1 MLGHAV
7 YSVGHSA
14 LLQFVQTLITG
25 LDPYLKALTPNFSF
39 LSASIIQKNYK
50 LKP

>member
-7 YSVGHSA
+7 YSVGYSES
-14 LLQFVQTLITG
+14 LQFVQTLITG

-39 LSASIIQKNYK
+39 LSASIIHYK